1 MNGADSALSP
11 ATQRNP
17 RNLRWAYSDWPW
29 VAGLLILIGIAIV
42 EVAGTW
48 TALSATSDEPCHI
61 ASGMEWLDK
70 GTYTYEHQHPPLVR
84 VAVAIGPYL
93 KGLRSFSLPNPYDE
107 GYAILY
113 SAGNYKSN
121 LASARAGN
129 LPFLALACFFVF
141 LWARRWFSKAAA
153 LWAVLLFVSLP
164 PVLGHAGLA
173 TLDMACAATVAI
185 TLYAFIRWLED
196 PAWQRLVLL
205 GAALALAV
213 LCKFSSIPFLGSCF
227 FCALV
232 YVFLKKGAASV
243 REIHWRRAFVQSLI
257 VSGVIFVLLWAGYR
271 FSSPPMSAVRAAR
284 PNIDRAFA
292 NSPHLR
298 SIAYKVIEFPIPL
311 SQIVTGIHSVGS
323 HNAEGHDSYLF
334 GKYRRTGW
342 WYFFPVAV
350 GVKTPIGFLILAGC
364 GIFAIMRGFRSSSW
378 QQHLTVISPIAILLV
393 CMSSKIN
400 LGVRHVLAI
409 YPFLAVMGGYAI
421 SEFFVWARRTS
432 RAILVLPIMLV
443 AWVVTEP
450 WMVRPDYLA
459 YFNQFA
465 GAHPE
470 RILAESDLDW
480 GQDLYR
486 LSQRLR
492 ELQVNHVSIKYFGGA
507 PLEKAGLPP
516 YSILSA
522 DVPTTH
528 GYAAVS
534 VRYLTLEYAKNG
546 SFAWLSGKT
555 PQEVIGKSI
564 YLYNLDQ

>member
-1 MNGADSALSP
+1 MEGTESTLAP
-11 ATQRNP
+11 ETQHNP
-17 RNLRWAYSDWPW
+17 RSLRWAYSDWPW
-29 VAGLLILIGIAIV
+29 VAGLLILIGIAIA

-70 GTYTYEHQHPPLVR
+70 GTYTYEHQHPPLAR
-84 VAVAIGPYL
+84 VAVALGPYL

-113 SAGNYKSN
+113 SAGDYKSN

-196 PAWQRLVLL
+196 PAWQRLMLL

-227 FCALV
+227 ICAFV
-232 YVFLKKGAASV
+232 YVVLKKGAASV
-243 REIHWRRAFVQSLI
+243 REVHWRRAFVQALI

-298 SIAYKVIEFPIPL
+298 SFAYKVIELPIPL
-311 SQIVTGIHSVGS
+311 SQIVTGVHSVGS

-334 GKYRRTGW
+334 GEYRRSGW
-342 WYFFPVAV
+342 CTSFPWPSEL
-350 GVKTPIGFLILAGC
+350 KL
-364 GIFAIMRGFRSSSW
+364 RS
-378 QQHLTVISPIAILLV
+378 V
-393 CMSSKIN
+393 
-400 LGVRHVLAI
+400 
-409 YPFLAVMGGYAI
+409 F
-421 SEFFVWARRTS
+421 
-432 RAILVLPIMLV
+432 
-443 AWVVTEP
+443 
-450 WMVRPDYLA
+450 
-459 YFNQFA
+459 
-465 GAHPE
+465 
-470 RILAESDLDW
+470 
-480 GQDLYR
+480 
-486 LSQRLR
+486 
-492 ELQVNHVSIKYFGGA
+492 
-507 PLEKAGLPP
+507 
-516 YSILSA
+516 
-522 DVPTTH
+522 
-528 GYAAVS
+528 
-534 VRYLTLEYAKNG
+534 
-546 SFAWLSGKT
+546 
-555 PQEVIGKSI
+555 
-564 YLYNLDQ
+564 